1 MDGISHTESFED
13 HSSAYFTETKVGHS
27 NIMRL
32 STMMSGDTSPEERKV
47 TPEDDESPID
57 SGVGFLYNSDL
68 KDVPATCKVHR
79 TPSLNPREAW
89 WSVEGT
95 EITSKRQIILDSIDG
110 SLTLQR
116 NLESGQGYG
125 GFAANGNMGLN
136 FNCARPQVVVES
148 RREWDDDDS
157 PHLLAVKKSQV
168 SGYESPDMLSFL
180 SMSDGEMN
188 FELDL
193 PTSKSPEKSSK
204 KVSRRTSIAGQSRGA
219 LSRSGFKGS
228 SRFKPDRLNTS
239 KWFSVNGIVKLAI
252 SVTVWGLCLWAW
264 LVLCTIEWATGRK
277 L

>member
-1 MDGISHTESFED
+1 
-13 HSSAYFTETKVGHS
+13 
-27 NIMRL
+27 
-32 STMMSGDTSPEERKV
+32 
-47 TPEDDESPID
+47 
-57 SGVGFLYNSDL
+57 
-68 KDVPATCKVHR
+68 
-79 TPSLNPREAW
+79 
-89 WSVEGT
+89 
-95 EITSKRQIILDSIDG
+95 
-110 SLTLQR
+110 
-116 NLESGQGYG
+116 
-125 GFAANGNMGLN
+125 
-136 FNCARPQVVVES
+136 
-148 RREWDDDDS
+148 
-157 PHLLAVKKSQV
+157 
-168 SGYESPDMLSFL
+168 MLSFL

-219 LSRSGFKGS
+219 LSRGGFKGS